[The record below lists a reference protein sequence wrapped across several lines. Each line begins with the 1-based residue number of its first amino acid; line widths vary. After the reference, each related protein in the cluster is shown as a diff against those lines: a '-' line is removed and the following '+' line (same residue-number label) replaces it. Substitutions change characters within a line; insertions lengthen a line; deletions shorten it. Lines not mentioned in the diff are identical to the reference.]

1 MRPQVMIAMV
11 AACMVSAVPS
21 IAQANASCSMKNLPS
36 EKQPIREGNRCYR
49 DVLSVVRLE
58 TIGGAG
64 GGDRWPVYGV
74 KRRYVKCPKGG
85 GAL

>member
-11 AACMVSAVPS
+11 AACMASAVPS
-21 IAQANASCSMKNLPS
+21 IAQANAACSMKNPPS
-36 EKQPIREGNRCYR
+36 EKQVIREGDRCYR
-49 DVLSVVRLE
+49 DELTVVRLE
-58 TIGGAG
+58 SIGGAG
-64 GGDRWPVYGV
+64 GEDRWPVYGV